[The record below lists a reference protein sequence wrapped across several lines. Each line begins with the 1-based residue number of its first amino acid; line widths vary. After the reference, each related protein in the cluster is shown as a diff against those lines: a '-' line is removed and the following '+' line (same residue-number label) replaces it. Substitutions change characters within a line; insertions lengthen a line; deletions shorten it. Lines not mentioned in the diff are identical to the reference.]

1 MTMTLLDSKQGN
13 SHDPRRKME
22 QNVNRGD
29 AIIKVEGVSQAF
41 GAEGDPRRVVALE
54 SATLDIARGELL
66 CLIGPS
72 GCGKSTLLNIIGG
85 LTTATTGRV
94 TIEGQEVRGPSPQKV
109 AYVFQEN
116 TLFPWRT
123 VIDNVKLG
131 MAFQGVAKGERH
143 ERARHSLEAV
153 GLLDFSDHYPAQL
166 SGGMKQRVQLARA
179 LGLQTEVLLMDE
191 PFAALDEQTRM
202 VLGEDLSV
210 LLARTGKTIIFVTHS
225 LVEAVFLADR
235 VAVLTARPGKIKK
248 IIEVGES
255 HPRKSSFMT
264 SPKLGELRNELYE
277 LLHDEI
283 RKTMS
288 ERGEAS
294 EGSA

>member
-1 MTMTLLDSKQGN
+1 MSRAET
-13 SHDPRRKME
+13 
-22 QNVNRGD
+22 V
-29 AIIKVEGVSQAF
+29 IKVEGVSQAF
-41 GAEGDPRRVVALE
+41 GAPGDPRRVVALE
-54 SATLDIARGELL
+54 SASLDITRGELI

-85 LTTATTGRV
+85 LASPSTGQV
-94 TIEGQEVRGPSPQKV
+94 TIDGQPVRGPSPQKV
-109 AYVFQEN
+109 AFVFQEN

-123 VIDNVKLG
+123 IIDNVKLG
-131 MAFQGVAKGERH
+131 MAFQGVSKSERNDRAH
-143 ERARHSLEAV
+143 ESLKAV
-153 GLLDFSDHYPAQL
+153 GLSEFAQHYPSQL
-166 SGGMKQRVQLARA
+166 SGGMKQRAQLARA
-179 LGLQTEVLLMDE
+179 LGLQTEILLMDE

-248 IIEVGES
+248 IINVEEG
-255 HPRKSSFMT
+255 HPRKSNFMT
-264 SPKLGELRNELYE
+264 SSKLGTLRNELYA

-283 RKTMS
+283 RKTMTA
-288 ERGEAS
+288 RGEGG
-294 EGSA
+294 EGA

>member
-1 MTMTLLDSKQGN
+1 MTLLDSKQGN

-85 LTTATTGRV
+85 LATPSTGRV
-94 TIEGQEVRGPSPQKV
+94 TIDGHEVNGPSPQKV

-131 MAFQGVAKGERH
+131 MAFQGVSKSERDG
-143 ERARHSLEAV
+143 RARRSLEAV
-153 GLLDFSDHYPAQL
+153 GLTQFAQHYPAQL

-179 LGLQTEVLLMDE
+179 LALETEVLLMDE

-235 VAVLTARPGKIKK
+235 VAVLTARPGRIKK
-248 IIEVGES
+248 IIHVEEA
-255 HPRKSSFMT
+255 HPRKSEFMT
-264 SPKLGELRNELYE
+264 SEKLANLRNELYE

-283 RKTMS
+283 RKTMTHQPA
-288 ERGEAS
+288 EA
-294 EGSA
+294 GA

>member
-1 MTMTLLDSKQGN
+1 MSRAET
-13 SHDPRRKME
+13 
-22 QNVNRGD
+22 V
-29 AIIKVEGVSQAF
+29 IKIEGVSQAF
-41 GAEGDPRRVVALE
+41 GEEGDPRRVVALE
-54 SATLDIARGELL
+54 SASLDIARGELL

-85 LTTATTGRV
+85 LAAPTTGRV
-94 TIEGQEVRGPSPQKV
+94 VIEGQAVRGPSPQKV
-109 AYVFQEN
+109 AFVFQEN

-131 MAFQGVAKGERH
+131 MAFQGVPKGERQDRAH
-143 ERARHSLEAV
+143 ESLKAV
-153 GLLDFSDHYPAQL
+153 GLADFSNHYPAQL
-166 SGGMKQRVQLARA
+166 SGGMKQRAQLARA
-179 LGLQTEVLLMDE
+179 LGLRTEILLMDE

-248 IIEVGES
+248 IIDVAES
-255 HPRKSSFMT
+255 HPRKSNFMT
-264 SPKLGELRNELYE
+264 SPKLSALRNELYE

-283 RKTMS
+283 RKTMTL
-288 ERGEAS
+288 RGETS
-294 EGSA
+294 EGA

>member
-1 MTMTLLDSKQGN
+1 VKVELKGSNGVSRAAETVI
-13 SHDPRRKME
+13 R
-22 QNVNRGD
+22 
-29 AIIKVEGVSQAF
+29 VEGVSQAF
-41 GAEGDPRRVVALE
+41 GAVGDPRRVVALE
-54 SATLDIARGELL
+54 SASLDITRGELL

-85 LTTATTGRV
+85 LATPSTGEV
-94 TIEGQEVRGPSPQKV
+94 TIDGQPVRGPSPQKV
-109 AYVFQEN
+109 AFVFQEN

-123 VIDNVKLG
+123 IIDNVKLG
-131 MAFQGVAKGERH
+131 MAFQGVAKSERT
-143 ERARHSLEAV
+143 ERAYESLKAV
-153 GLLDFSDHYPAQL
+153 GLADFTHHYPSQL
-166 SGGMKQRVQLARA
+166 SGGMKQRAQLARA
-179 LGLQTEVLLMDE
+179 LGLQTEILLMDE

-248 IIEVGES
+248 IIHVDEG
-255 HPRKSSFMT
+255 HPRKSNFMT
-264 SPKLGELRNELYE
+264 SPKLTTLRNELYA

-283 RKTMS
+283 RKTMTL
-288 ERGEAS
+288 RGETS
-294 EGSA
+294 EGA